1 MKTRKIVLSIPS
13 SSKFFQWFKIVKIA
27 FIRWLMHGAKFGVSA
42 TFSVIWI
49 YAAELFPTVVRTN
62 ALSMGSMAGRIGGI
76 ITPFLTGLKSLPWL
90 YPLVFGI
97 CCLIASGLI
106 MLLPETAGKSMMTTI
121 EEAEAYYKRRAS
133 TISTSIRN
141 GVICCCV

>member
-1 MKTRKIVLSIPS
+1 MKTKKIVLSIPS
-13 SSKFFQWFKIVKIA
+13 SSKFFQWFKIVKIDLL
-27 FIRWLMHGAKFGVSA
+27 RWLMHGAKFGVSA

>member
-1 MKTRKIVLSIPS
+1 
-13 SSKFFQWFKIVKIA
+13 
-27 FIRWLMHGAKFGVSA
+27 MHGAKFGVSA

-62 ALSMGSMAGRIGGI
+62 ALSMGSMAGGIGGI
-76 ITPFLTGLKSLPWL
+76 ITPFLAGLKSLPWL

-141 GVICCCV
+141 GVICCCCV

>member
-1 MKTRKIVLSIPS
+1 
-13 SSKFFQWFKIVKIA
+13 
-27 FIRWLMHGAKFGVSA
+27 MHAAKFGVSA